1 MTQPLL
7 EVSELRVAFGDT
19 TAVHG
24 ADLVI
29 QPGERVAVVGA
40 SGSGKSTLAHAIMG
54 LLPGSGHVTGGTLRW
69 RGEDITHA
77 DEKRLRKLRGREIG
91 LVPQDPMS
99 NLNPVARVGRQV
111 SETLL
116 AHRLCSRREARG
128 RAIELL
134 GQAGLP
140 EPARRARQYPHEF
153 SGGMRQRAL
162 IAIGLACRPD
172 LLIAD
177 EPTSALDVTVQRQ
190 ILDHLEKLTQ
200 ELGTALLLVT
210 HDLGLAAERA
220 DRVIVMSD
228 GRIVE
233 TGPAR
238 QVLTDPQEQYTQRL
252 VAAAPALIGPRRDEG
267 VTVDSAAADKVA
279 TNGAAAAVSAEKSG
293 ADSAAKADYA
303 KSSPIL
309 EVSHISKEYRIRGR
323 GGVLKA
329 VDDVSFTIER
339 GRTTAIVGESG
350 SGKTT
355 TARMV
360 LGLVPVSSG
369 TVRLDGAELGGLRGA
384 RLRAARRAMQ
394 PVFQDPYASLD
405 PMWTVE
411 KLIGE
416 PLRAFGVGDRTA
428 RRARVAELL
437 EQVALPA
444 AVAHRYP
451 NELSGGQRQRV
462 AIARALAV
470 GSPLVVCDEA
480 VSALDV
486 LVQDQ
491 ILTLLSS
498 LQQQLGVSYLFISHD
513 LAVVRAIAHDVL
525 VMRDGK
531 VVEQGPAEKVFATPS
546 DLYTRQ
552 LLDAIPG
559 VSLVED
565 VDLDAVTTL
574 PDADSVEAA
583 ATAEADSVTSAEPEA
598 AVVEADP
605 ATSVESEAAVAGE
618 PAVAAE
624 PAAELEPTGASSA
637 ITEKVLPETDSAKAA
652 ALAKLEEAFAEDI
665 TTDAAKPEE
674 AAAEPLSPETSAVI
688 PALADTAADDPARAT
703 EGAADGGLATAA
715 DEQDAAS
722 DGDIASAEAKSDT
735 AVADPDSAESEA
747 DAVAK
752 AEQAADVAVA
762 ESGSSK
768 VEPGA
773 AETGAASSADGVASG
788 VGGTAVAEPETVA
801 TESVSVESAGD
812 ADIRAAVKDVAASG
826 ETADAV
832 AAAGVAVQAAAPA
845 EVESGTGVDGSAA
858 AEVAAVAAGRAAAK
872 KTTGGRAPRKTAAKK
887 TAAGTARK
895 AAPAKKTAATKKAVA
910 KKAAAE
916 QAAESTTA
924 TEPAA
929 KSTAGRSTGAAKK
942 TAAKKAPAKRTAAK
956 KTAAAEADGATEGAG
971 ATKAAGAAKKTAA
984 AKKAPAAKKAAPAAK
999 KAAPAAKKAASAAKK
1014 AASSA
1019 SQKPASAGDPKEA
1032 ASAGSGSPTEA

>member
-1 MTQPLL
+1 MRGGGRVTGGPLL
-7 EVSELRVAFGDT
+7 EVSALRVAFGDT

-54 LLPGSGHVTGGTLRW
+54 LLPGAGRVTGGTLRW
-69 RGEDITHA
+69 RGEDITNA

-99 NLNPVARVGRQV
+99 NLNPVSRVGRQV

-116 AHRLCSRREARG
+116 AHRLCSRREAKG

-238 QVLTDPQEQYTQRL
+238 QVLTEPQEEYTQRL

-267 VTVDSAAADKVA
+267 VAVGSVDTDEAAGDTAAALAD
-279 TNGAAAAVSAEKSG
+279 GEAAARNGVAPTRKS
-293 ADSAAKADYA
+293 A

-360 LGLVPVSSG
+360 LGLVPVTAG

-384 RLRAARRAMQ
+384 QLRAARRAMQ

-411 KLIGE
+411 KLIAE
-416 PLRAFGVGDRTA
+416 PLRAFGVGDRA
-428 RRARVAELL
+428 SRRARVAELL
-437 EQVALPA
+437 EQVALPV

-491 ILTLLSS
+491 ILTLLCS
-498 LQQQLGVSYLFISHD
+498 LQQQQGGSDRLISQAHAGV
-513 LAVVRAIAHDVL
+513 
-525 VMRDGK
+525 
-531 VVEQGPAEKVFATPS
+531 
-546 DLYTRQ
+546 
-552 LLDAIPG
+552 
-559 VSLVED
+559 
-565 VDLDAVTTL
+565 
-574 PDADSVEAA
+574 
-583 ATAEADSVTSAEPEA
+583 
-598 AVVEADP
+598 
-605 ATSVESEAAVAGE
+605 
-618 PAVAAE
+618 
-624 PAAELEPTGASSA
+624 
-637 ITEKVLPETDSAKAA
+637 
-652 ALAKLEEAFAEDI
+652 
-665 TTDAAKPEE
+665 
-674 AAAEPLSPETSAVI
+674 
-688 PALADTAADDPARAT
+688 
-703 EGAADGGLATAA
+703 GGLA
-715 DEQDAAS
+715 
-722 DGDIASAEAKSDT
+722 
-735 AVADPDSAESEA
+735 
-747 DAVAK
+747 
-752 AEQAADVAVA
+752 
-762 ESGSSK
+762 
-768 VEPGA
+768 PG
-773 AETGAASSADGVASG
+773 
-788 VGGTAVAEPETVA
+788 
-801 TESVSVESAGD
+801 
-812 ADIRAAVKDVAASG
+812 
-826 ETADAV
+826 
-832 AAAGVAVQAAAPA
+832 
-845 EVESGTGVDGSAA
+845 
-858 AEVAAVAAGRAAAK
+858 
-872 KTTGGRAPRKTAAKK
+872 
-887 TAAGTARK
+887 
-895 AAPAKKTAATKKAVA
+895 
-910 KKAAAE
+910 
-916 QAAESTTA
+916 
-924 TEPAA
+924 
-929 KSTAGRSTGAAKK
+929 
-942 TAAKKAPAKRTAAK
+942 
-956 KTAAAEADGATEGAG
+956 
-971 ATKAAGAAKKTAA
+971 
-984 AKKAPAAKKAAPAAK
+984 
-999 KAAPAAKKAASAAKK
+999 
-1014 AASSA
+1014 
-1019 SQKPASAGDPKEA
+1019 
-1032 ASAGSGSPTEA
+1032 